1 MSKRGAEGVS
11 KHGGQ
16 VLECR
21 KHTGQP
27 TYSPLHCTPFVPS
40 PLVPSPPRSK
50 TSEDDLPIKL
60 PAQEQGLASQ
70 CEHQRKPLINVY
82 VFFPVF
88 FLPSLRNLTC
98 LTPQMAWNHH
108 LRDHKPT
115 YRASTCTPS
124 YPTPGSTTP
133 PSPTTSHSRPPRAPL
148 SIAPC
153 TRPSQPSHCAA
164 GDGAIDP
171 SQLACRPA
179 LAEATLGR
187 RGRTDRIATDVLHR
201 QRRQKRKAKSSA
213 ALTNLAMLTPC
224 TRIFTYSALL
234 AITGHTLPALWITL
248 FTIRALLAA

>member
-1 MSKRGAEGVS
+1 MS

-16 VLECR
+16 AQDSPPTAPYTALVLCL
-21 KHTGQP
+21 
-27 TYSPLHCTPFVPS
+27 LHWFRVR
-40 PLVPSPPRSK
+40 LVPRHLGTTFQSSYQP
-50 TSEDDLPIKL
+50 
-60 PAQEQGLASQ
+60 EQGLASQ
-70 CEHQRKPLINVY
+70 CEHQRKPLINVH

-133 PSPTTSHSRPPRAPL
+133 PSPTTSHSRPPRALL

-171 SQLACRPA
+171 SQLASRPA

-187 RGRTDRIATDVLHR
+187 RGRIDRIATDVLHR
-201 QRRQKRKAKSSA
+201 QRRRKRKAKSSA

-234 AITGHTLPALWITL
+234 AITGHTLPALWTTL

>member
-1 MSKRGAEGVS
+1 
-11 KHGGQ
+11 
-16 VLECR
+16 
-21 KHTGQP
+21 
-27 TYSPLHCTPFVPS
+27 
-40 PLVPSPPRSK
+40 
-50 TSEDDLPIKL
+50 
-60 PAQEQGLASQ
+60 
-70 CEHQRKPLINVY
+70 
-82 VFFPVF
+82 
-88 FLPSLRNLTC
+88 
-98 LTPQMAWNHH
+98 MARNHH

-133 PSPTTSHSRPPRAPL
+133 PSPTTSHSRPPRALL

-171 SQLACRPA
+171 SQLASRPA

-201 QRRQKRKAKSSA
+201 QRQRKRKAKSSA

-234 AITGHTLPALWITL
+234 ATTGHTLPALWITL